1 MQPLTLLRGLRTG
14 ENGACPRLPV
24 PVYPAVLLALM
35 RYEKI
40 VAGIGLGIVCFVVVA
55 ALGCIVYE
63 VVKAHG
69 SLSTALADAK
79 ADLAKAEATVKS
91 LVTAAKKAV

>member
-1 MQPLTLLRGLRTG
+1 MDGSIVG
-14 ENGACPRLPV
+14 ERAVRNALAPDSNRLPEV
-24 PVYPAVLLALM
+24 
-35 RYEKI
+35 I
-40 VAGIGLGIVCFVVVA
+40 A

-79 ADLAKAEATVKS
+79 ADLAKAEATVES